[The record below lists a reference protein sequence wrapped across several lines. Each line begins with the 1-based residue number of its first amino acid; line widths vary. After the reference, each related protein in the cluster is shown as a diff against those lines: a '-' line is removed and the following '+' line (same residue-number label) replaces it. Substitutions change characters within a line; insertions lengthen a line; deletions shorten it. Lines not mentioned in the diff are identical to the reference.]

1 MSVINQMLRDL
12 DKRQN
17 EQLDGVNQSVAIPAK
32 RSTGK
37 LVFIILI
44 IVAIVNVIAIFS
56 WQLYSE
62 NKQLKAQAQ
71 QVQQNAIQTQVSIE
85 NSAQPAL
92 KANGRSADSLNN
104 ALPMPSKTNTQNK
117 QGNAT
122 AAKADEITA
131 LPDSTTEILVDNDEV
146 DFPEHIKKA
155 TRSNNSIDNSMPS
168 TDEEKSVVHNGTNK
182 VHDEL
187 PKTVKKPKLKSS
199 ADTESEL
206 VVEKSSLSISR
217 TQLTPQALAANKI
230 AQAEQAMERN
240 DLAKAESL
248 FEEVLL
254 VMPEHETAR
263 KQLAALWYGKK
274 YYQDAVNL
282 LSQGIALAP
291 QQEEM
296 RLMSARIYYEQGQAR
311 QAYNIL
317 MPIKA
322 STSTEVQALLANLS
336 AELNEH
342 ESAII
347 AYRALI
353 TQEPEVG
360 RWWLG
365 LAVSMDTLG
374 KFVPARDAYKQAIAR
389 NNLSISAMQFARQ
402 RLIELGE

>member
-71 QVQQNAIQTQVSIE
+71 QVQENAIQTQVSIE

-92 KANGRSADSLNN
+92 KANDRSDDTLNN
-104 ALPMPSKTNTQNK
+104 ALPMPSKTNTQNT
-117 QGNAT
+117 QGKPT
-122 AAKADEITA
+122 VAKKDEIMA
-131 LPDSTTEILVDNDEV
+131 LPGSATENFVDNDEV
-146 DFPEHIKKA
+146 DFTEQLQES
-155 TRSNNSIDNSMPS
+155 TGSNNSIDNSMPS

-187 PKTVKKPKLKSS
+187 PKTAKKPKLKSS
-199 ADTESEL
+199 VDSEM
-206 VVEKSSLSISR
+206 VVAKSSLSISR

-389 NNLSISAMQFARQ
+389 NNLSMSAMQFARQ